1 MTDFAPVAPV
11 DLTAAETADDL
22 PRHHPWAP
30 RGYRTMTPFL
40 PVPAGQGAAAIDF
53 LVAAFGARVLSR
65 MDGDG
70 GVVWHSELLL
80 GDGIVQVGDEIPS
93 MGLLAG
99 DGTTVHGSYV
109 LYVDDVDA
117 VTARAVA
124 AGATL
129 LSGPEDVFSGDRMS
143 AVMSPTRHRF
153 VLLTHLEDVSAEE
166 VERRARE
173 WMASGGM

>member
-1 MTDFAPVAPV
+1 MTDTAP
-11 DLTAAETADDL
+11 AATTEL

-30 RGYRTMTPFL
+30 RGYRTLTPFL
-40 PVPAGQGAAAIDF
+40 PVPAGTGAAAIDF
-53 LVAAFGARVLSR
+53 LVAAFGAQVISR
-65 MDGDG
+65 MDGED

-99 DGTTVHGSYV
+99 DGKSVHGSYV
-109 LYVDDVDA
+109 LYVEDVDA
-117 VTARAVA
+117 VTARAVES
-124 AGATL
+124 GATL
-129 LSGPEDVFSGDRMS
+129 MSGPEDVFSGDRMS
-143 AVMSPTRHRF
+143 AVLTPTGHRF

-173 WMASGGM
+173 WMASGGQ

>member
-1 MTDFAPVAPV
+1 MTDI
-11 DLTAAETADDL
+11 TTGDDL

-30 RGYRTMTPFL
+30 RGYRTLTPFL
-40 PVPAGQGAAAIDF
+40 PVPAGRGAEAIDF

-65 MDGDG
+65 MDGED

-109 LYVDDVDA
+109 LYVADVDA
-117 VTARAVA
+117 VTASAVD
-124 AGATL
+124 AGARL

-143 AVMSPTRHRF
+143 AVLTPTGHRF
-153 VLLTHLEDVSAEE
+153 VLLTHLEDVPADE

-173 WMASGGM
+173 WMASSGM